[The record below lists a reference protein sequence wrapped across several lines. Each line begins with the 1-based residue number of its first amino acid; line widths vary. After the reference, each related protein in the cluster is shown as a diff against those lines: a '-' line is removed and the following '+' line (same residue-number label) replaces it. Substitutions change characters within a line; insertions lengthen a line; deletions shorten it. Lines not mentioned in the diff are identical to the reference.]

1 MDASELK
8 FQRLNTKAFIA
19 ANPVTIALIPRT
31 AVKTGTG
38 TRYVEGTPR
47 EPQELRLIDQT
58 RTYGAEP
65 GTVFTAD
72 GQQRKANYQLL
83 GEHDATIGLYD
94 TWVDADGIRFEVGN
108 LLPRNGYEVRA
119 QVVRY
124 GES

>member
-8 FQRLNTKAFIA
+8 FQRRNTEAFIK

-31 AVKTGTG
+31 PVKSGTG
-38 TRYVEGTPR
+38 TRYMNGTPR
-47 EPQELRLIDQT
+47 DPQILRLIDQT
-58 RTYGAEP
+58 RTFGAEP
-65 GTVFTAD
+65 GTVVTAD
-72 GQQRKANYQLL
+72 GLQRKAEYQLL
-83 GEHDATIGLYD
+83 GEHDAVIGQYD
-94 TWVDADGIRFEVGN
+94 TWVDADGVRFEVGN